1 MKILDGKSLSAKVK
15 DELKGNVNSYFQTPI
30 LAVVTIGDD
39 AASEVYVKNKK
50 KACEYVGMSFLHLDY
65 ASCVKEEVVIK
76 KIKQLNK
83 DKSINGII
91 VQLPIPDNFNV
102 SKIINTIDPSKDVD
116 GLTNTQA
123 GKLIQ
128 NEKCLIPCTP
138 KGIMEIFK
146 EYKIDLEGKHVVI
159 VGRSNLVGKPLM
171 LECLNKNA
179 TVTMCHSKTK
189 DLKKYTKDA
198 DILVVAVGKKYL
210 IDKTMVKKD
219 SVIID
224 VGINRKDGKL
234 YGDVNPNVE
243 EVCGYL
249 TPVPGGVGPMTVSM
263 LLKNTFEAYKN
274 QNGIVDMFDLNQ

>member
-102 SKIINTIDPSKDVD
+102 SKIINTIDPAKDVD

-224 VGINRKDGKL
+224 VGINRIDGKL

-274 QNGIVDMFDLNQ
+274 QNGIVDMFNLSQ